1 MKEYK
6 IGKEITLVVK
16 ERQNDV
22 EDRCKGCIFCYDD
35 TCYNPTY
42 NDWAEGFQCGAA
54 DRSDGKRVIFVEKG
68 E

>member
-6 IGKEITLVVK
+6 VGEEITLVVK

-22 EDRCKGCIFCYDD
+22 EDPCKGCIFAYDD

-42 NDWAEGFQCGAA
+42 NDWAEGFLCESTE
-54 DRSDGKRVIFVEKG
+54 RSDHKNVIFVEKG
-68 E
+68 K